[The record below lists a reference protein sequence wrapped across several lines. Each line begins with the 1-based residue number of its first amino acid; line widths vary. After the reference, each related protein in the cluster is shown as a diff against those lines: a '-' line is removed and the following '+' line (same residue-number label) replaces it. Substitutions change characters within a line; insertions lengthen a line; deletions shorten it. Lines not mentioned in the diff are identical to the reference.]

1 MTKQLNTII
10 IFSFFIITG
19 LLISAINPHDYF
31 TWFLEVA
38 PAIIVLLILLLTY
51 KSFPLSN
58 LLYTLI
64 VIHAYIL
71 FIGGHYTYA
80 KVPLFDWIK
89 DYFHQERNNFD
100 KLGHF
105 AQGFVPAIAA
115 REILLRKMV
124 VDKKAWLSFIIISIC
139 LAFSAFYEL
148 IEAFV
153 AIATGD
159 SAEAFLG
166 TQGYVWD
173 TQTDMFLALVGSVTG
188 LIVLPKIHDHSLAVI
203 TREKT
208 LL

>member
-19 LLISAINPHDYF
+19 LLLSAINPHDYF